1 MTIIYYIMTHLK
13 ILKLAKRINLAAC
26 KMNKI
31 ENGRCTRISNLA
43 PGYFRKQEGK
53 CVSYHSLTWT

>member
-1 MTIIYYIMTHLK
+1 MTHLK

-43 PGYFRKQEGK
+43 PGYFRTQEGK